1 MEKVLRLQAEGI
13 MCTGCVEDM
22 QTVLRNTEGIN
33 DAKVSFSD
41 GTIEVK
47 FDPEVIDARKVFL
60 KVNSLGFK
68 TKVLEEAG

>member
-33 DAKVSFSD
+33 DAKVSFSL
-41 GTIEVK
+41 IPSVSRQESSK
-47 FDPEVIDARKVFL
+47 R
-60 KVNSLGFK
+60 
-68 TKVLEEAG
+68 